1 MIVGT
6 LRLELQLYSPA
17 SLKEKRAIVRS
28 LLGRC
33 RERFP
38 VSCAETGLYDAW
50 QRAEIGFAVV
60 TGDQGGGLDALFGK
74 IEAEILR
81 SAVAEI
87 CDSSREI
94 LHYES

>member
-1 MIVGT
+1 MVVGV
-6 LRLELQLYSPA
+6 LRLELQLYSPGN
-17 SLKEKRAIVRS
+17 LKEKRAIVKS

-38 VSCAETGLYDAW
+38 VSCAETGHHETW
-50 QRAEIGFAVV
+50 QRAELGFSFV
-60 TGDQGGGLDALFGK
+60 LSSPDAGMDAMFEK

-81 SAVAEI
+81 SAAAEI

-94 LHYES
+94 LHYS